1 MHLWDQQLATDF
13 AAALNRSVN
22 QQVQKALAGE
32 TSRWMHTVWGG
43 ALTHLQ
49 TFPILAIQKQFFR
62 NAQSRDGQ
70 AVITALAAYGSAYT
84 ALSLRDA
91 ITGTDR
97 DATERAKTAFG
108 YSNLT
113 GWMPM
118 YSDPVMSILGLE
130 DMRFN
135 TFGPYAKPM
144 SVPIIDTMNN
154 LYRAPGA
161 IKDVIA
167 GENNFSDNQAVRAIP
182 FFRTVEAAV
191 RMGTFGQVELLKVG
205 KEPATP
211 AVPAD
216 KDLPD
221 VIGGAIAPVT
231 SIADAVTKAVVN

>member
-1 MHLWDQQLATDF
+1 M
-13 AAALNRSVN
+13 N
-22 QQVQKALAGE
+22 
-32 TSRWMHTVWGG
+32 
-43 ALTHLQ
+43 
-49 TFPILAIQKQFFR
+49 
-62 NAQSRDGQ
+62 RDGQ

-118 YSDPVMSILGLE
+118 YTDPIASLLGME
-130 DMRFN
+130 DLRFN
-135 TFGPYAKPM
+135 TFGPYARPM
-144 SVPIIDTMNN
+144 SVPIVDTLNN

-161 IKDVIA
+161 IKDVVT
-167 GENNFSDNQAVRAIP
+167 GENNFTDNQAVRAIP

-191 RMGTFGQVELLKVG
+191 RMGTFGQVELLKG
-205 KEPATP
+205 DKEPATP
-211 AVPAD
+211 AVPAE

-221 VIGGAIAPVT
+221 VIGGAIAPIT
-231 SIADAVTKAVVN
+231 SIADAFTKAVVN